1 MSSQKYYTTIC
12 GILCLT
18 FILTGVL
25 YVRVIKVASEK
36 YTTNGNEK
44 TGLEF
49 QTLKKGTLNLDYF
62 P

>member
-12 GILCLT
+12 GILCLA

-36 YTTNGNEK
+36 YTTGNKK

-49 QTLKKGTLNLDYF
+49 QTLKKGTLIFDF